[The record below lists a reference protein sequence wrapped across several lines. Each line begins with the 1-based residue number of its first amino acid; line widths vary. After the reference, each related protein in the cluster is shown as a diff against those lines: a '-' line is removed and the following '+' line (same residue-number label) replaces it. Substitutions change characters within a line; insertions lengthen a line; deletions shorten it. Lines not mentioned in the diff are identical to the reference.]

1 MLFNRKSKKIK
12 RRHQSWL
19 YSAVFLGRSSLLLT
33 FFLFFSIL
41 LQPINQALANEQ
53 AETTPPE
60 PVAADVLPQET
71 SPPQESPPLPEIPVV
86 DISPVETPATA
97 DSSLGV
103 LSVATTTSDTAPLP
117 PADPPPSNPPSSDS
131 VGTASTSHISLA
143 DTPSAE
149 PATTTPAQ
157 IVEVRN
163 LVTDENFYQFS
174 KQSCIEVGTGV
185 YNCTNKKDQVDNS
198 ESVVYSEQ
206 DSTGDMEIFLR
217 TSRGT
222 IKQITKNDYED
233 TAPHYDAGSMRIVW
247 QRLIDG
253 RYQIMSFDIMTNK
266 EMQLTFSK
274 TNNMQPK
281 VSSSGV
287 VWQAWDDNDWEIMF
301 FDGSYTEQV
310 TNNGVQDVAPVIQ
323 DGYVLW
329 NVLGGTDQQARVY
342 SLKTKETMT
351 IQGYEGGSIINPR
364 FVLVYDTEYE
374 NGDVVTQTFDPATGL
389 SEPVAAKPAPVPVK
403 IPNTDP
409 TGEIRALIQ
418 GKTQKDEK
426 ESKTIQTDDSGN
438 NDNTTTISGPGT
450 LNLNSSS
457 TDAILTPVL
466 DTVSDFELTEFDLV
480 IPQNALQ
487 EALASS
493 TQSTQ

>member
-1 MLFNRKSKKIK
+1 MLFTRKSKKIK

-19 YSAVFLGRSSLLLT
+19 YSAVFLGRSSSLLT

-41 LQPINQALANEQ
+41 LQPIHQALASEPVE
-53 AETTPPE
+53 ASPPE

-71 SPPQESPPLPEIPVV
+71 SPPPESPSLAEVPATDALV
-86 DISPVETPATA
+86 VETPPTPDPAPG
-97 DSSLGV
+97 DLNVS
-103 LSVATTTSDTAPLP
+103 TTTSNIVTSPSGDPAPP
-117 PADPPPSNPPSSDS
+117 NTTDSNP
-131 VGTASTSHISLA
+131 VNTASTSEIVA
-143 DTPSAE
+143 PDTPSNE
-149 PATTTPAQ
+149 PAASTSGQ

-163 LVTDENFYQFS
+163 LVTEENFYQFS
-174 KQSCIEVGTGV
+174 KQSCIEVGAGV

-198 ESVVYSEQ
+198 ESIVYSEQ

-253 RYQIMSFDIMTNK
+253 RYQIMMFDIMTNK

-438 NDNTTTISGPGT
+438 NDNTPTINSPGT
-450 LNLNSSS
+450 LNLNASS
-457 TDAILTPVL
+457 TDATLTPVL
-466 DTVSDFELTEFDLV
+466 DTVPDFELTEFDLV
-480 IPQNALQ
+480 IPQNALE

>member
-1 MLFNRKSKKIK
+1 MLFSRKSKRINK
-12 RRHQSWL
+12 RHQSWL
-19 YSAVFLGRSSLLLT
+19 YSAVFLGRFSSLLT
-33 FFLFFSIL
+33 FVLFLSIL
-41 LQPINQALANEQ
+41 IQPIHQALASE
-53 AETTPPE
+53 PPE
-60 PVAADVLPQET
+60 PPPPDPVAADVLPQET
-71 SPPQESPPLPEIPVV
+71 PAPQESPPVADTSESPLAPAATASDLPVV
-86 DISPVETPATA
+86 ATSSLEAPPNTSPPVQAPSSTPA
-97 DSSLGV
+97 V
-103 LSVATTTSDTAPLP
+103 P
-117 PADPPPSNPPSSDS
+117 DS
-131 VGTASTSHISLA
+131 VP
-143 DTPSAE
+143 DT
-149 PATTTPAQ
+149 TTTPPDEKPKTDPDSTTTAQ

-185 YNCTNKKDQVDNS
+185 FNCTNKKDQVDNS
-198 ESVVYSEQ
+198 ASVVYAEP

-217 TSRGT
+217 TSHGT

-233 TAPHYDAGSMRIVW
+233 TAPHYDAESMRVVW

-253 RYQIMSFDIMTNK
+253 RSQVMMFDIMKDK

-310 TNNGVQDVAPVIQ
+310 THNDVQDVAPVIQ

-426 ESKTIQTDDSGN
+426 DSKTIQTDESGSN
-438 NDNTTTISGPGT
+438 NNAPAISGPGV

-457 TDAILTPVL
+457 TDAILAPVL
-466 DTVSDFELTEFDLV
+466 DTAPDFELTEYDLV
-480 IPQNALQ
+480 IPSNALD

-493 TQSTQ
+493 TESTQ

>member
-1 MLFNRKSKKIK
+1 MLFTRKSKKIK
-12 RRHQSWL
+12 DCHQSWL
-19 YSAVFLGRSSLLLT
+19 YSAVFLGRSSSLLT
-33 FFLFFSIL
+33 FILFLSFLI
-41 LQPINQALANEQ
+41 QPIHQALASGP
-53 AETTPPE
+53 AEPPLPD
-60 PVAADVLPQET
+60 PVAADVLPQEP
-71 SPPQESPPLPEIPVV
+71 SPPQESPP
-86 DISPVETPATA
+86 SA
-97 DSSLGV
+97 DSTTAEASSTPDPTLGDLGV
-103 LSVATTTSDTAPLP
+103 LPATSTEVATP
-117 PADPPPSNPPSSDS
+117 PADPVPPSPADPNPAD
-131 VGTASTSHISLA
+131 TASTSSVNA
-143 DTPSAE
+143 PSTTSSQS
-149 PATTTPAQ
+149 ATTTAGQ
-157 IVEVRN
+157 VVEVRN
-163 LVTDENFYQFS
+163 LVTEENFYQFS

-185 YNCTNKKDQVDNS
+185 FNCTNKKDQVDNS

-206 DSTGDMEIFLR
+206 DSSGDMEIFLR

-222 IKQITKNDYED
+222 VKQITKNDYED

-253 RYQIMSFDIMTNK
+253 RYQIMMFDIMANK

-301 FDGSYTEQV
+301 FDGSYTEQI
-310 TNNGVQDVAPVIQ
+310 TSNGVQDVAPVIQ

-329 NVLGGTDQQARVY
+329 NVLGGTNQQARVY
-342 SLKTKETMT
+342 SLKTKETTT

-374 NGDVVTQTFDPATGL
+374 NGDVVTQTFDPTTGL

-426 ESKTIQTDDSGN
+426 DSKTVQTDDSGN
-438 NDNTTTISGPGT
+438 NDATSTITGPGT
-450 LNLNSSS
+450 LNLNASS
-457 TDAILTPVL
+457 TDAIIRPSL
-466 DTVSDFELTEFDLV
+466 SAGADFELTEYDLV

-487 EALASS
+487 DALSS
-493 TQSTQ
+493 TAQSTQ